1 MQAPLELN
9 YQEPYPSLQ
18 RQRNF
23 RRRLFTSSIECE
35 NRHFHV
41 VVVQQRQ
48 RNVQKRLL
56 HMLSFCSAY

>member
-23 RRRLFTSSIECE
+23 RRRLFTSSIVRE

-41 VVVQQRQ
+41 VLVQQRQ
-48 RNVQKRLL
+48 RNVQKSLP

>member
-23 RRRLFTSSIECE
+23 RRRLFTSSIVRE